1 MADKGL
7 RHRILVIEDEDNIAL
22 ALDYVLTREGYSHE
36 RIANGAEALPRIR
49 DSAPDLVLLDV
60 MLPEVSGYE
69 ICQTVR
75 MDPALKDVKILM
87 MTARGSTMERRRGL
101 ELGADGFIAKPFEL
115 KELRDE
121 VRRLLDAGPGPSGLA
136 S

>member
-36 RIANGAEALPRIR
+36 RIANGAEALSRIR